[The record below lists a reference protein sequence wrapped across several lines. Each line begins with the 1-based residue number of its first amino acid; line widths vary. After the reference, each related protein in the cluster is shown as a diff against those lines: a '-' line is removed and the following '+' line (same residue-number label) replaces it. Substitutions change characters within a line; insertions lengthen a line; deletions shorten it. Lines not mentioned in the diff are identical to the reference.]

1 MSVGMIRD
9 ICDVADKFC
18 GGHLRFT
25 TRNNIEFMVETLEE
39 AKKLKE
45 YLNSQKMSGGSYKFP
60 VGGTGAGITNVVH
73 TQGWIHCHTPASDA
87 SGTVKVVLDELFE
100 EFQNMR
106 MPAQVR
112 ISMACCLNM
121 CGAVHCSDI
130 AILGYHRKPPI
141 IDHEWLENLCEIP
154 LAVAACP
161 VGAIRPTKKEITTE
175 AGETKTVKTVA
186 VNNERYMFC
195 GNSVD
200 RKSVV

>member
-87 SGTVKVVLDELFE
+87 SGTVKMYDELE
-100 EFQNMR
+100 EALITSDMGMDTTMNIIEREILQEFWN
-106 MPAQVR
+106 QV
-112 ISMACCLNM
+112 
-121 CGAVHCSDI
+121 
-130 AILGYHRKPPI
+130 
-141 IDHEWLENLCEIP
+141 
-154 LAVAACP
+154 
-161 VGAIRPTKKEITTE
+161 
-175 AGETKTVKTVA
+175 
-186 VNNERYMFC
+186 YM
-195 GNSVD
+195 
-200 RKSVV
+200 